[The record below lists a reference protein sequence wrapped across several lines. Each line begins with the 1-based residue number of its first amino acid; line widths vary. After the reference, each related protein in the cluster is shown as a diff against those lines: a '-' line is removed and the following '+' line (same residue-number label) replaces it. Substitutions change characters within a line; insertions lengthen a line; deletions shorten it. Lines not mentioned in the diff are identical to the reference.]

1 MPFEA
6 TADVVI
12 VPGIS
17 LRTDIS
23 GSDCNYLRDVIR
35 QLDRYAHAAG
45 IRPSTARITIV
56 GGSNRTGFHRQIF
69 YLPGDSHSWR
79 ENPEV
84 RAKLFALLISLR
96 FNLPRPDSE
105 VKLFDWIV
113 CGIDA
118 ELEAAD
124 TSGQHLVSNREY
136 FLLSGFAA
144 NAGKLPDFAVMSRI
158 GRSPDPV
165 LQEFIG
171 AQARILLQIL
181 AANGK
186 LQELFRR
193 NFQGAAPDCFME
205 FYTSGEVAVD
215 ELNAAAERFIWN
227 RQRPIPA
234 AAALARIS
242 AMEKIMI
249 QKVDEN
255 GELTGDFEEVSWQE
269 LSARLAVERRDKA
282 IIRNRFAK
290 QFTDFARLCGDAERD
305 LCALAAA
312 AARELD
318 GTPEKNAAFLNALN
332 NLRSAITRRQAIER
346 FFCDAML
353 LNSPLPDHFHRHFQ
367 AAKVENTGCS
377 EEQMRFL
384 QRILNEYLSR

>member
-1 MPFEA
+1 
-6 TADVVI
+6 
-12 VPGIS
+12 
-17 LRTDIS
+17 
-23 GSDCNYLRDVIR
+23 
-35 QLDRYAHAAG
+35 
-45 IRPSTARITIV
+45 
-56 GGSNRTGFHRQIF
+56 
-69 YLPGDSHSWR
+69 
-79 ENPEV
+79 
-84 RAKLFALLISLR
+84 
-96 FNLPRPDSE
+96 
-105 VKLFDWIV
+105 
-113 CGIDA
+113 
-118 ELEAAD
+118 
-124 TSGQHLVSNREY
+124 
-136 FLLSGFAA
+136 
-144 NAGKLPDFAVMSRI
+144 
-158 GRSPDPV
+158 
-165 LQEFIG
+165 
-171 AQARILLQIL
+171 
-181 AANGK
+181 
-186 LQELFRR
+186 
-193 NFQGAAPDCFME
+193 
-205 FYTSGEVAVD
+205 VD